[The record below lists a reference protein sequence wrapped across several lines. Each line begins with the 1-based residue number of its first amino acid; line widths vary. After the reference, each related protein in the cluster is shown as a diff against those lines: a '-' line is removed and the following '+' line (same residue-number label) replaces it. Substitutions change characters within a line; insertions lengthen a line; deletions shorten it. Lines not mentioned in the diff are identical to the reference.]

1 MPWKSRE
8 AEQPGWNAMKESFWK
23 QMVCERISCILEED
37 KEQRRKYYEEQTEIL
52 RKLDSG
58 TAALCEKFID
68 RYAALAAMENETVY
82 EAGFM
87 DGLRLGRR
95 VFGSGEV

>member
-23 QMVCERISCILEED
+23 QMVCERISGILEED

-68 RYAALAAMENETVY
+68 R
-82 EAGFM
+82 
-87 DGLRLGRR
+87 
-95 VFGSGEV
+95 